1 MMELPNKFFADE
13 DAKKFCCEQSSSAD
27 QSDIRVDRSWWGLHT
42 SWMMLQRTVHC
53 TVHMVYDVT
62 RCTVHTSWM
71 MLQKASLQRT
81 VHTACNVTVHNAL
94 CHSAHCTMLQC
105 QSAQHTIAQDST
117 QYNTQDSVLCS
128 VEDSAQYSTHSTTQY
143 YTVLHSAQCSTQ
155 CTVYTHSAQCRVWHN
170 SENCTFAART
180 CQALIATC
188 SDHVIKETNKIFEQC
203 Q

>member
-13 DAKKFCCEQSSSAD
+13 DAKKILLWAKLFCWSEWHQSGQKLVGLAHQLNDASKNSTLHSAHGV
-27 QSDIRVDRSWWGLHT
+27 RCH
-42 SWMMLQRTVHC
+42 TVHSA
-53 TVHMVYDVT
+53 HQLDDAAE
-62 RCTVHTSWM
+62 SF
-71 MLQKASLQRT
+71 ASKNSAHGVQ
-81 VHTACNVTVHNAL
+81 
-94 CHSAHCTMLQC
+94 CHSAQCTMLQC